1 MAASQNSRA
10 GEIPVTYDRWIHVM
24 ADILHQLLALIEKGT
39 VEHRCAA
46 LLVLG
51 ALKSENSAVVKTV
64 SGALDHSNPIIK
76 DYALRYFEEVH
87 SKSHAPLLF
96 KFLEDPDKDIQER
109 VIRVLTEAGQAV
121 VPSLL
126 RVAPAASR
134 TWLLNAGRVLCAVR
148 GKTALKGLLQML
160 RAGTDEF
167 NKTVCDLM
175 TPAIREMDAKEQEQF
190 ADEVEAFATALD
202 VKQQRPALVSAMRL
216 LAQLGRPQTRRW
228 LFKFVGREHQ
238 AILRSHAL
246 VALLRGLREQ
256 DLHKDEYA
264 KLFPLL
270 EESEFSEVTRI
281 AVELLDTHELPDDA
295 RSLLSRL
302 MQSPHPDVQKFALRK
317 MGSFGT
323 PATVRTLVEQLGDPD
338 YRRRDVAANS
348 LRKIPEARTA
358 LIKELVTCD
367 DASKAWSIV
376 ELLPSFEGKW
386 RQDVLESLW
395 KRLEKAIE
403 TEDRIQTAFLNVF
416 KQADQE
422 YAYEQLAANSV
433 RLLKAKKYKEAV
445 AFLTPLKDFPAFKPE
460 NKFQL
465 AVAQLKL
472 HSHTITSHRQHPA
485 VELFADL
492 YRNSAYPL
500 FEALKRERS
509 LTPEEIFALGFS
521 LVERPGDER
530 SVGKDL
536 LAHIASKFPRNKI
549 GKNAKNKLK
558 LVAV

>member
-1 MAASQNSRA
+1 
-10 GEIPVTYDRWIHVM
+10 
-24 ADILHQLLALIEKGT
+24 
-39 VEHRCAA
+39 
-46 LLVLG
+46 
-51 ALKSENSAVVKTV
+51 
-64 SGALDHSNPIIK
+64 
-76 DYALRYFEEVH
+76 
-87 SKSHAPLLF
+87 
-96 KFLEDPDKDIQER
+96 
-109 VIRVLTEAGQAV
+109 
-121 VPSLL
+121 
-126 RVAPAASR
+126 
-134 TWLLNAGRVLCAVR
+134 
-148 GKTALKGLLQML
+148 
-160 RAGTDEF
+160 
-167 NKTVCDLM
+167 
-175 TPAIREMDAKEQEQF
+175 
-190 ADEVEAFATALD
+190 
-202 VKQQRPALVSAMRL
+202 MRL
-216 LAQLGRPQTRRW
+216 LAQLGRPQARRW
-228 LFKFVGREHQ
+228 LFKFVGPEHQ

-270 EESEFSEVTRI
+270 EENEFSEVTRL

-317 MGSFGT
+317 MGSIGT

-358 LIKELVTCD
+358 LIKELVSCD

-395 KRLEKAIE
+395 KRLQKAIE

-416 KQADQE
+416 KQADQD
-422 YAYEQLAANSV
+422 YAYEQLATNSV

-445 AFLTPLKDFPAFKPE
+445 AFLTPLKDFTAFKPE

-472 HSHTITSHRQHPA
+472 HSHTITSHRHHPA

-558 LVAV
+558 LIAA

>member
-1 MAASQNSRA
+1 
-10 GEIPVTYDRWIHVM
+10 M
-24 ADILHQLLALIEKGT
+24 ADFLHQLLALIEKGT

-51 ALKSENSAVVKTV
+51 ALKAENGAVIKTV
-64 SGALDHSNPIIK
+64 TSALDHPNPIIK
-76 DYALRYFEEVH
+76 DYALRYFEEAD
-87 SKSHAPLLF
+87 SKSHVEVLL
-96 KFLEDPDKDIQER
+96 KFLEDPDRDIQER
-109 VIRVLTEAGQAV
+109 VIRMLTEAGQAV

-126 RVAPAASR
+126 RVTPGASR
-134 TWLLNAGRVLCAVR
+134 PWLLNASRVLCAVR
-148 GKTALKGLLQML
+148 GKAALKGLLQML

-167 NKTVCDLM
+167 NKAVCDLM
-175 TPAIREMDAKEQEQF
+175 IPAIRQMDIKEQGQF
-190 ADEVEAFATALD
+190 GDEVEAFATTLD

-216 LAQLGRPQTRRW
+216 LAQLGRPQARRW
-228 LFKFVGREHQ
+228 LFKFVGPEHPP
-238 AILRSHAL
+238 ILRSHAL
-246 VALLRGLREQ
+246 IALLRGLREQ

-270 EESEFSEVTRI
+270 EESEFSEVTRVAI
-281 AVELLDTHELPDDA
+281 ELLDSHELPDDA

-302 MQSPHPDVQKFALRK
+302 MQSPHSEVQKFALRK

-323 PATVRTLVEQLGDPD
+323 PATVRTLLEQLGDPD

-358 LIKELVTCD
+358 LIKELVACQ
-367 DASKAWSIV
+367 DASKAWSIA
-376 ELLPSFEGKW
+376 ELLPAFEGKW

-395 KRLEKAIE
+395 KRLQKAIE
-403 TEDRIQTAFLNVF
+403 SEDRIQTAFLNVF
-416 KQADQE
+416 KQADQD
-422 YAYEQLAANSV
+422 YAYEQLAANSA

-445 AFLTPLKDFPAFKPE
+445 AFLTPLKEFPSFKPE

-465 AVAQLKL
+465 ALAQVKL

-485 VELFADL
+485 VELLADL

-509 LTPEEIFALGFS
+509 LTVEEIFALGFS

-530 SVGKDL
+530 NVGKEL
-536 LAHIASKFPRNKI
+536 LEHIASKFPRNKI

-558 LVAV
+558 LVAA